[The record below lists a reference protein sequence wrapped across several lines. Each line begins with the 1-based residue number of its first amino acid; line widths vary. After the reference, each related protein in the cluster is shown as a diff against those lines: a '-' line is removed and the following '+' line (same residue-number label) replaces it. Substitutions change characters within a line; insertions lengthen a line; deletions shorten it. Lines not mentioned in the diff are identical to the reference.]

1 MSPETAVACGVETGS
16 DTVKSDAPEGPL
28 IINSSELR
36 EISLDVRSQARVRVR
51 VVQGPPLKS
60 VKRKKGGK
68 KKKGTGVVRVPPTK
82 DPAGTMYEVKY
93 EDDNRVRARC
103 VGY

>member
-1 MSPETAVACGVETGS
+1 MVVTACRRPLRQY
-16 DTVKSDAPEGPL
+16 TVK
-28 IINSSELR
+28 
-36 EISLDVRSQARVRVR
+36 ISLDVRLQKP

-103 VGY
+103 VGH